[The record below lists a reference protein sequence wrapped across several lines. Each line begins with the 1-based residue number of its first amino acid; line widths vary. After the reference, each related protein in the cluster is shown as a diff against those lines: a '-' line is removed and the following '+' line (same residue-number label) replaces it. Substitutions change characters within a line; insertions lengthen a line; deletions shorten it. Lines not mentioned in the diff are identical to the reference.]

1 MNHIFNKTEY
11 TQRRQAL
18 GNNRTEPEKKLW
30 QILRGKQM
38 GVKFR
43 RQHGIGHYIADFCVA
58 G

>member
-18 GNNRTEPEKKLW
+18 RNNRTEPEKKLW

-43 RQHGIGHYIADFCVA
+43 ICC
-58 G
+58 